1 MKNHA
6 KRILTVFYLMTAF
19 AAYSKEITV
28 SIGAGKNWKEK
39 REPQVAVWLE
49 DSAGN
54 FIKTL
59 YITQRAGKKN
69 WIFASKQGRPE
80 SLPVY
85 YHSSQNAPSASGN
98 KTSSSKEKLDAVTSA
113 TPKGGIIFN
122 AKIEDGKTYIIKVE
136 LNNSFDYNDFYTKK
150 NSGVNGQPSV
160 IYTAVIKPDFSSEIK
175 LELSGTGSLDGK
187 NGRINPNTK
196 HLTTAKNIT
205 SLVAVVTKK

>member
-1 MKNHA
+1 MKPITKKIFTA
-6 KRILTVFYLMTAF
+6 FFLMTAF

-54 FIKTL
+54 FVKTL

-69 WIFASKQGRPE
+69 WIFASKDGRPE

-85 YHSSQNAPSASGN
+85 YHSSQNAPSNSG
-98 KTSSSKEKLDAVTSA
+98 KDKSPSKEQLDAVTSA
-113 TPKGGIIFN
+113 TSKGGIIFS
-122 AKIEDGKTYIIKVE
+122 AKIDDGKKYIIKVE

-150 NSGVNGQPSV
+150 KSGVNGQPSV
-160 IYTAVIKPDFSSEIK
+160 VYTAVLEADFSSEIK

-187 NGRINPNTK
+187 TGRINPDTK

-205 SLVAVVTKK
+205 SLVAVVPKK